1 MEKKTTRFKRE
12 NKPDFGREK
21 ITLLYEDES
30 IAVIYKPDGM
40 LSVPYP
46 GSRNRTAIDTLEQL
60 MRKKG
65 TFSKNH
71 RPFVVHRLDRDTS
84 GVMMFALTEKAQKKI
99 MDNWQTI
106 VTERLYRAVAENPR
120 NPEDALA
127 ESGLIDDEIAYN
139 AHNIGFVPKKGD
151 RPADTAF
158 TRKALLHRRTF
169 SGREERSVYERNLTV
184 KNGQP
189 QFKTISA
196 RTHYKIIARGK
207 THTLFELSLDTGR
220 KNQIRAHLSSK
231 GYPLAGDDNYR
242 AKTNPFARLALHART
257 LEFTHPFTGE
267 HKVFEI
273 PEPEEWLTFVQN
285 NTATSQQY
293 PMRKKQRSGK

>member
-1 MEKKTTRFKRE
+1 
-12 NKPDFGREK
+12 
-21 ITLLYEDES
+21 
-30 IAVIYKPDGM
+30 
-40 LSVPYP
+40 
-46 GSRNRTAIDTLEQL
+46 

-184 KNGQP
+184 KNGRP

-285 NTATSQQY
+285 NTRPQEQY
-293 PMRKKQRSGK
+293 HPRKKQRTVK

>member
-21 ITLLYEDES
+21 ITLLYEDEY

-207 THTLFELSLDTGR
+207 THTLFELSLDRTRYAHTFLQKVILLPETITTAQKQIRSRALHCTHARWNSPTLLPASIRYLKYQNR
-220 KNQIRAHLSSK
+220 KN
-231 GYPLAGDDNYR
+231 G
-242 AKTNPFARLALHART
+242 
-257 LEFTHPFTGE
+257 
-267 HKVFEI
+267 
-273 PEPEEWLTFVQN
+273 
-285 NTATSQQY
+285 
-293 PMRKKQRSGK
+293 

>member
-1 MEKKTTRFKRE
+1 MEKKSTQLRRT
-12 NKPDFGREK
+12 NKIDFGREK
-21 ITLLYEDES
+21 ITLLYEDEY

-46 GSRNRTAIDTLEQL
+46 GSRSRTAVETLEQI

-71 RPFVVHRLDRDTS
+71 RPFAVHRLDRDTS
-84 GVMMFALTEKAQKKI
+84 GVLMFALTENAQKKI
-99 MDNWQTI
+99 MDNWKTL

-120 NPEDALA
+120 NPADALSD
-127 ESGLIDDEIAYN
+127 SGIIDDEIAYN
-139 AHNIGFVPKKGD
+139 ARNIGFVPKKGD
-151 RPADTAF
+151 RPADTPQ
-158 TRKALLHRRTF
+158 TKKAVARRRN
-169 SGREERSVYERNLTV
+169 SGGKETLSIYERNLIV
-184 KNGQP
+184 KNGRP

-196 RTHYKIIARGK
+196 LTHYRIIARGK

-242 AKTNPFARLALHART
+242 AKTNPFGRLALHART
-257 LEFTHPFTGE
+257 LEFTHPFSGE
-267 HKVFEI
+267 QKKFEI
-273 PEPEEWLTFVQN
+273 PEPAEWQEFVIQCR
-285 NTATSQQY
+285 T
-293 PMRKKQRSGK
+293 